1 MEKESG
7 YTWKLGMFVTI
18 GLLLFIMAVYFIGK
32 QQNLFGSTFHISSQ
46 FKTVSGL
53 EVGNNVRFSGIN
65 VGTVEQIQLKN
76 DSTVRVVLVMKEE
89 VRKFIKTDAT
99 ASIGSDGLMGD
110 KVLTIS
116 PGAKSQKEIED
127 NGQIASVDGIEMHD
141 IMKSVKKSVDNIGV
155 ISDEIAIFSHS
166 MNNGNGALAR
176 LVKDDKMANSVSNT
190 LSNLETGTKGFSE
203 NMEAAKSNFLFRG
216 YFKKKEKEKKR
227 NKKKEKRN
235 KRKRKKSKKKLK
247 KRKKKKLPK
256 KRSKKRKK
264 KSKNRKTLKRQ
275 KLKIKFQIFK
285 LQIPILILCLPERS
299 RRIACLIYSLR
310 S

>member
-18 GLLLFIMAVYFIGK
+18 GLVLFIMAVYFIGK

-76 DSTVRVVLVMKEE
+76 DSTVNVILVMKEE

-116 PGAKSQKEIED
+116 PGAKSQKVIED
-127 NGQIASVDGIEMHD
+127 NGQIASVDGIEMQD
-141 IMKSVKKSVDNIGV
+141 LMKSVKKSVDNVGI
-155 ISDEIAIFSHS
+155 ISDELAIFSHS

-176 LVKDDKMANSVSNT
+176 LIKDDKMANSVSNT
-190 LSNLETGTKGFSE
+190 LSNLESGTKGFSE

-216 YFKKKEKEKKR
+216 YFKKKEKEKKE
-227 NKKKEKRN
+227 KAEEKKEA
-235 KRKRKKSKKKLK
+235 RKEKLEEKKEQQEKAAKEKEQKEKELKEQKEKEEKQKQEDAKKAET
-247 KRKKKKLPK
+247 
-256 KRSKKRKK
+256 
-264 KSKNRKTLKRQ
+264 KN
-275 KLKIKFQIFK
+275 
-285 LQIPILILCLPERS
+285 
-299 RRIACLIYSLR
+299 
-310 S
+310 

>member
-1 MEKESG
+1 MEKQSG

-18 GLLLFIMAVYFIGK
+18 GLLLFVMAVYFIGK
-32 QQNLFGSTFHISSQ
+32 QKNLFGSTFHITSQ

-76 DSTVRVVLVMKEE
+76 DSTVIVVLVMKED

-116 PGAKSQKEIED
+116 PGSKSTKIIDD
-127 NGQIASVDGIEMHD
+127 NGQLASVDGIEMHD

-190 LSNLETGTKGFSE
+190 LSNLESGTKGFSD
-203 NMEAAKSNFLFRG
+203 NMEAAKSNFLLRG
-216 YFKKKEKEKKR
+216 YYKKKEKEKAKKQEEIKEKKEEQQEKAAKEKEQKEKELKEQKEKEQKEKEEKQKEEAKKAEAE
-227 NKKKEKRN
+227 KKK
-235 KRKRKKSKKKLK
+235 
-247 KRKKKKLPK
+247 
-256 KRSKKRKK
+256 
-264 KSKNRKTLKRQ
+264 
-275 KLKIKFQIFK
+275 
-285 LQIPILILCLPERS
+285 
-299 RRIACLIYSLR
+299 
-310 S
+310 

>member
-1 MEKESG
+1 MEKQSG

-32 QQNLFGSTFHISSQ
+32 QKNLFGSTFHITSQ

-76 DSTVRVVLVMKEE
+76 DSTVIVVLVMKED

-116 PGAKSQKEIED
+116 PGTKSQQIIGD
-127 NGQIASVDGIEMHD
+127 NGVIASVDGIEMHD

-190 LSNLETGTKGFSE
+190 LSNLESGTKGFSD
-203 NMEAAKSNFLFRG
+203 NMEAAKSNFLLRG
-216 YFKKKEKEKKR
+216 YYKKKEKEKAK
-227 NKKKEKRN
+227 KQEEIKEKKEEQQEKAAKEKEKKEKEQQE
-235 KRKRKKSKKKLK
+235 KAQKEKEEKQKQEEAKKAETEKK
-247 KRKKKKLPK
+247 
-256 KRSKKRKK
+256 
-264 KSKNRKTLKRQ
+264 
-275 KLKIKFQIFK
+275 
-285 LQIPILILCLPERS
+285 
-299 RRIACLIYSLR
+299 
-310 S
+310 

>member
-76 DSTVRVVLVMKEE
+76 DSTVNVILVMKED

-116 PGAKSQKEIED
+116 PGAKSQKIIED

-141 IMKSVKKSVDNIGV
+141 IMKSVKKSVDNISV

-176 LVKDDKMANSVSNT
+176 LVRDDKMANSVSNT
-190 LSNLETGTKGFSE
+190 LSNLESGTKGFSE

-216 YFKKKEKEKKR
+216 YFKKKEKKAEE
-227 NKKKEKRN
+227 KKEKQEEA
-235 KRKRKKSKKKLK
+235 KKEKQEQQEKAAKEKEEKEQKEKEQKEKEEKQKQEEAKKAEADKKK
-247 KRKKKKLPK
+247 
-256 KRSKKRKK
+256 
-264 KSKNRKTLKRQ
+264 
-275 KLKIKFQIFK
+275 
-285 LQIPILILCLPERS
+285 
-299 RRIACLIYSLR
+299 
-310 S
+310 

>member
-1 MEKESG
+1 MEKQSG

-18 GLLLFIMAVYFIGK
+18 GLVLFVMAVYFIGK
-32 QQNLFGSTFHISSQ
+32 QKNLFGSTFHITSQ

-76 DSTVRVVLVMKEE
+76 DSTVMVVLVMKED

-116 PGAKSQKEIED
+116 PGQKSQKMIED
-127 NGQIASVDGIEMHD
+127 NGIIASVDGIEMHD

-203 NMEAAKSNFLFRG
+203 NMEAAKSNFLLRG
-216 YFKKKEKEKKR
+216 YFKKKEKEKAKKIEER
-227 NKKKEKRN
+227 KEKQEEKKEKQEEE
-235 KRKRKKSKKKLK
+235 KEKAAKEKAEKAEKEQKEKEEKQKQEEAKKAEAEKKK
-247 KRKKKKLPK
+247 
-256 KRSKKRKK
+256 
-264 KSKNRKTLKRQ
+264 
-275 KLKIKFQIFK
+275 
-285 LQIPILILCLPERS
+285 
-299 RRIACLIYSLR
+299 
-310 S
+310 

>member
-1 MEKESG
+1 MKKESG

-76 DSTVRVVLVMKEE
+76 DSIVRVVLVMKEE

-116 PGAKSQKEIED
+116 PGNKSQKMIED
-127 NGQIASVDGIEMHD
+127 NGQIASIDGIEMND

-190 LSNLETGTKGFSE
+190 LSNLETGTKGFSD

-216 YFKKKEKEKKR
+216 YFKKKEKEKKEKQEER
-227 NKKKEKRN
+227 KEKQEEAKKEKEE
-235 KRKRKKSKKKLK
+235 KKEAKKEKQDEQK
-247 KRKKKKLPK
+247 KEEQQKQEETKKAETEKK
-256 KRSKKRKK
+256 
-264 KSKNRKTLKRQ
+264 
-275 KLKIKFQIFK
+275 
-285 LQIPILILCLPERS
+285 
-299 RRIACLIYSLR
+299 
-310 S
+310 

>member
-1 MEKESG
+1 MEKQSR

-32 QQNLFGSTFHISSQ
+32 QKNLFGSTFHITSQ

-76 DSTVRVVLVMKEE
+76 DSTVIVILVMKEE
-89 VRKFIKTDAT
+89 VREFIKTDAT

-116 PGAKSQKEIED
+116 PGAKSTKIIED

-216 YFKKKEKEKKR
+216 YFKKKEKEKEKKAEER
-227 NKKKEKRN
+227 KEKQEEKKEKQEE
-235 KRKRKKSKKKLK
+235 KAAKEKEQKEEAKKEKQEEQQKKEEAK
-247 KRKKKKLPK
+247 K
-256 KRSKKRKK
+256 
-264 KSKNRKTLKRQ
+264 N
-275 KLKIKFQIFK
+275 
-285 LQIPILILCLPERS
+285 
-299 RRIACLIYSLR
+299 
-310 S
+310 

>member
-1 MEKESG
+1 MEKQSG

-18 GLLLFIMAVYFIGK
+18 GLLLFVMAVYFIGK
-32 QQNLFGSTFHISSQ
+32 QKNLFGSTFHITSQ

-76 DSTVRVVLVMKEE
+76 DSTVIVVLVMKED

-110 KVLTIS
+110 KVLTIT
-116 PGAKSQKEIED
+116 PGAKSQKMIED
-127 NGQIASVDGIEMHD
+127 NGIIASVDGIEMHD

-190 LSNLETGTKGFSE
+190 LNNLESGTKGFSD
-203 NMEAAKSNFLFRG
+203 NMEAAKSNFLLRG
-216 YFKKKEKEKKR
+216 YYKKKEKQKEKKIEEA
-227 NKKKEKRN
+227 KEKQEEAKEKAAKEQEKKEKEL
-235 KRKRKKSKKKLK
+235 KEQKEKEQKEKEEKQKEDAKKAEAEKKK
-247 KRKKKKLPK
+247 
-256 KRSKKRKK
+256 
-264 KSKNRKTLKRQ
+264 
-275 KLKIKFQIFK
+275 
-285 LQIPILILCLPERS
+285 
-299 RRIACLIYSLR
+299 
-310 S
+310 

>member
-1 MEKESG
+1 MEKQSG

-32 QQNLFGSTFHISSQ
+32 QQNLFGSTFHITSQ

-76 DSTVRVVLVMKEE
+76 DSTVVVVLVMKEE

-116 PGAKSQKEIED
+116 PGAKSKKVIED
-127 NGQIASVDGIEMHD
+127 NGQIASVDGIEMQD
-141 IMKSVKKSVDNIGV
+141 LMKSVKKSVDNVGI
-155 ISDEIAIFSHS
+155 ISEELAIFSHS

-216 YFKKKEKEKKR
+216 YFKKKEKEKKEKAEER
-227 NKKKEKRN
+227 KEKQEEAKKEKLEARQE
-235 KRKRKKSKKKLK
+235 KQEEQEKAAKEKEQKEKEEQQKQEEAKK
-247 KRKKKKLPK
+247 
-256 KRSKKRKK
+256 
-264 KSKNRKTLKRQ
+264 
-275 KLKIKFQIFK
+275 
-285 LQIPILILCLPERS
+285 
-299 RRIACLIYSLR
+299 
-310 S
+310 

>member
-1 MEKESG
+1 MEKQSG

-32 QQNLFGSTFHISSQ
+32 QKNLFGSTFHITSQ

-76 DSTVRVVLVMKEE
+76 DSTVIVVLVMKEE

-99 ASIGSDGLMGD
+99 TSIGSDGLMGD

-116 PGAKSQKEIED
+116 PGLKSQTIIGN
-127 NGQIASVDGIEMHD
+127 NGQLASVDGIEMHD

-190 LSNLETGTKGFSE
+190 LENLESGTKGFSE
-203 NMEAAKSNFLFRG
+203 NMEAAKSNFLLRG
-216 YFKKKEKEKKR
+216 YYKKKEKQKAKKIEEAKEKKEEAIEKQQEEKEKAAKEATKEKEKKEKELQEQKEKEE
-227 NKKKEKRN
+227 KKKQEEA
-235 KRKRKKSKKKLK
+235 KK
-247 KRKKKKLPK
+247 
-256 KRSKKRKK
+256 
-264 KSKNRKTLKRQ
+264 
-275 KLKIKFQIFK
+275 
-285 LQIPILILCLPERS
+285 
-299 RRIACLIYSLR
+299 
-310 S
+310 

>member
-76 DSTVRVVLVMKEE
+76 DSTVNVILVMKEE
-89 VRKFIKTDAT
+89 VREFIKTDAT

-116 PGAKSQKEIED
+116 PGAKSKKVIED
-127 NGQIASVDGIEMHD
+127 NGQIASVDGIEMQD
-141 IMKSVKKSVDNIGV
+141 LMKSVKKSVDNVGI
-155 ISDEIAIFSHS
+155 ISDELAIFSHS

-190 LSNLETGTKGFSE
+190 LENLESGTKGFSD
-203 NMEAAKSNFLFRG
+203 NMEAAKSNFLLRG
-216 YFKKKEKEKKR
+216 YYKKKEKEKAK
-227 NKKKEKRN
+227 KAEEAKEKQEEAKEKQEEEKEKAAKEKEKKEKEL
-235 KRKRKKSKKKLK
+235 KEQKEKEEKQKQEEAKKAE
-247 KRKKKKLPK
+247 
-256 KRSKKRKK
+256 
-264 KSKNRKTLKRQ
+264 SKN
-275 KLKIKFQIFK
+275 
-285 LQIPILILCLPERS
+285 
-299 RRIACLIYSLR
+299 
-310 S
+310 